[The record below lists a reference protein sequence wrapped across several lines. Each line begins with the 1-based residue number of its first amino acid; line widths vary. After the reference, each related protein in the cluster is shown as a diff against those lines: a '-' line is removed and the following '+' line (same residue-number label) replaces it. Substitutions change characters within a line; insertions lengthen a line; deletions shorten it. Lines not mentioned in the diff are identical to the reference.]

1 MGRSN
6 KVVILDTSIALA
18 VFENLID
25 LEEELVEL
33 LGDYKIVVPS
43 TVKREIENLAKYG
56 KGKARINAKS
66 ALRYIKRFEVV
77 ESMEREVDKS
87 IIELASKL
95 RAAVATNDR
104 ELKKKLRK
112 LDLPVIYTR
121 ERKKL
126 SLEGIF

>member
-1 MGRSN
+1 MERSN

-25 LEEELVEL
+25 LEEKLVEL

>member
-25 LEEELVEL
+25 LEEKLVEL

>member
-1 MGRSN
+1 MERSN
-6 KVVILDTSIALA
+6 KVVILDTSVALA

-25 LEEELVEL
+25 LEEKLVEL

-43 TVKREIENLAKYG
+43 TVKREIENLARYG

>member
-1 MGRSN
+1 MERSN

-25 LEEELVEL
+25 LEEKLVEL
-33 LGDYKIVVPS
+33 LGNCKIVVPS
-43 TVKREIENLAKYG
+43 TVKREIENLARYG
-56 KGKARINAKS
+56 EGKARINAKS

-77 ESMEREVDKS
+77 ESMEREVDKA

-95 RAAVATNDR
+95 KAAVATNDR

-126 SLEGIF
+126 SLEGVF

>member
-1 MGRSN
+1 MEWSN

-25 LEEELVEL
+25 LEEKLVEL
-33 LGDYKIVVPS
+33 LGNCKIVVPS

-104 ELKKKLRK
+104 ELRKKLRK